1 MTDQKPATAGTFLRS
16 AASELDR
23 AGKQRP
29 SRAEVREAAS
39 AFGLVLASMGRY
51 LKAGILPGRWPQTA
65 AAARAHLS
73 RPAWL
78 LKPPAQDLVVRLPGA
93 RPGLM
98 ADTLGSSALSLTA
111 ARDLLHTHFTPT
123 ADGGMT
129 HRSHWAPVIE
139 SPAVARALAA
149 EVADYAGRLEPIA
162 DGWARATA
170 DWPDFAQEAQAFAI
184 THHGLRATRDAIGGT
199 LTRDPASAGDR
210 ALLHAVPV
218 NAPIPPVPPQ
228 AAESAESIRRAI
240 VVTAERARQAIWVS
254 RHPWSADNSEISLRR
269 TAEAA
274 AIASHNCEFAL
285 DMLAERARQLGKGA
299 LAASLARAQ
308 EAAFTARSRWV
319 DVAQRWNGQVVT
331 ITAAAPHPAG
341 PSAAVSELA
350 AWTGRLVYA
359 DPAWAP
365 GQGRRGIPRIPEEL
379 ASSEEAVA
387 GAVAAIH
394 YSVDALHRIAEAEL
408 AQTRVIAETGQM
420 YVPAWSLPPE
430 RRTAALYCPA
440 PPSRTHDLLRAYQE
454 AEASGARLAGTMDLT
469 ATAVRAPSQVLTLA
483 RAATGR
489 AADPAVDTQEP
500 AGRASEKSAGPVVR
514 LLKDKGI
521 ARPELL
527 AMAEELDDAVRTGE
541 SERHLTLR
549 RARSGSRAG
558 RKRQRGEPTETAGRD
573 AGTDHPGGS
582 PETPANQV
590 EARRADGPPQRFRE
604 VEGHQAPRAR
614 SREAAQGEH
623 GARTMPS
630 PAQAREGQPEAPL
643 DRGASVASQPSEAAT
658 RPWREPRW
666 PQRQSTP
673 AAPEKRG
680 PSEPRTSH
688 VSGVRESPSADWRD
702 QAIHSGIDRWQ
713 PRPIEPLVLRTMPS
727 PGGDDPEIGR

>member
-1 MTDQKPATAGTFLRS
+1 MTDEPPATAGTFLRG
-16 AASELDR
+16 AASQLNL

-39 AFGLVLASMGRY
+39 AFGLVLASLGRY
-51 LKAGILPGRWPQTA
+51 LKGGILAGRSPQMA

-78 LKPPAQDLVVRLPGA
+78 LKPPAQDLVVRPPGA

-98 ADTLGSSALSLTA
+98 ADTLGSSARSLAA

-123 ADGGMT
+123 PDGGMA
-129 HRSHWAPVIE
+129 HRSHWAPVVE
-139 SPAVARALAA
+139 SPAVARALAV

-162 DGWARATA
+162 GGWARAA
-170 DWPDFAQEAQAFAI
+170 AGWPDFAHEAQAFAV

-228 AAESAESIRRAI
+228 AAGSAESICRAI
-240 VVTAERARQAIWVS
+240 VVTAERARQATWAS

-285 DMLAERARQLGKGA
+285 DMLAERARQLGRGT

-331 ITAAAPHPAG
+331 ITAAAPDAAG
-341 PSAAVSELA
+341 PSVAVSELA
-350 AWTGRLVYA
+350 VWTGRLVYA

-365 GQGRRGIPRIPEEL
+365 GLGRRGVPRIPEEM

-394 YSVDALHRIAEAEL
+394 HGVDALHRIAEAEL

-454 AEASGARLAGTMDLT
+454 AEASGARLAGTMDLV
-469 ATAVRAPSQVLTLA
+469 ADAVRAPSQVLTLA

-489 AADPAVDTQEP
+489 TADPTVGTRESVGR
-500 AGRASEKSAGPVVR
+500 AGRKSPGPVVR
-514 LLKDKGI
+514 LLRDKGVT
-521 ARPELL
+521 RPELL
-527 AMAEELDDAVRTGE
+527 AMAEELDDAVRAGA
-541 SERHLTLR
+541 SERNLALR
-549 RARSGSRAG
+549 QAPSGPG
-558 RKRQRGEPTETAGRD
+558 RKQQRGEATKTAGHD
-573 AGTDHPGGS
+573 VGTDRPGGA
-582 PETPANQV
+582 PVAAAIQV
-590 EARRADGPPQRFRE
+590 DARRGDGPSQRVRE
-604 VEGHQAPRAR
+604 VEGRQAPRGR
-614 SREAAQGEH
+614 SREAAQREH
-623 GARTMPS
+623 RALPS
-630 PAQAREGQPEAPL
+630 PAEARQGQPEVQLGHGAP
-643 DRGASVASQPSEAAT
+643 VASQPSEAAA

-666 PQRQSTP
+666 PQPQSAS

-680 PSEPRTSH
+680 PSVPWTSQ

-702 QAIHSGIDRWQ
+702 HAIHSGIDRRQ
-713 PRPIEPLVLRTMPS
+713 PRPMEPLKVRTMPS